1 MLKDFEEFETS
12 ARALGFDEVV
22 KRDWEPGQVMPSH
35 SHPWDASGLVVR
47 GEMWLTVGDE
57 TRHLVTGDT
66 FEVPRNTKHAERYGA
81 EGTNLFAARRRA

>member
-12 ARALGFDEVV
+12 ARAQGFDEVL
-22 KRDWEPGQVMPSH
+22 KRDWGAGKEVPSH
-35 SHPWDASGLVVR
+35 THPFDASVLVVR

-57 TRHLVTGDT
+57 TRHLVPGDT